1 MNTCKNC
8 GIKIENTPGRRP
20 KEFCSDNCRAKN
32 WQKKNAKKKEVNPLE
47 VPVKHIPPSKREVVE
62 QVVKDFTK
70 PTNEVKPKEQPKSN
84 FTIDTRPENPHKQQ
98 ELSNFMQKRQQ
109 LKNGGK

>member
-1 MNTCKNC
+1 MKNC
-8 GIKIENTPGRRP
+8 LQCGEKLTHIIGR
-20 KEFCSDNCRAKN
+20 KEKSFCDVNCRNKHFYAKRK
-32 WQKKNAKKKEVNPLE
+32 QILELYKTGAIVSSEKEEP
-47 VPVKHIPPSKREVVE
+47 
-62 QVVKDFTK
+62 Q
-70 PTNEVKPKEQPKSN
+70 KEQPKSN